1 MVTSRRNFMRMLVGA
16 ISLISG
22 SMQACRSEKNPN
34 KDPCDDLSSLSE
46 AQLSV
51 RQQLGYVAQSS
62 VADRTCSNC
71 NLFVKSDSSLSCGSC
86 LAMKGSVADGGYCT
100 VWAPIL

>member
-1 MVTSRRNFMRMLVGA
+1 MVKSRRNFIRLFLGMIPLT
-16 ISLISG
+16 SG
-22 SMQACRSEKNPN
+22 SMQSCRSKHNPD
-34 KDPCDDLSSLSE
+34 KDPCEDLSNLNE
-46 AQLSV
+46 AELSV

-71 NLFVKSDSSLSCGSC
+71 SLFVKSDQSLPCGSC
-86 LAMKGSVADGGYCT
+86 LAMKGPVADGGYCT